1 MADRHLPMVPSPA
14 PGSSVR
20 TSALKTN
27 LRSGAERERDSREP
41 IGSGAGDGSG
51 AEGPRRPARPT
62 LAALAVGS
70 ALLAG
75 GLILALGVA
84 ALVGDAV
91 RGAVLVEVDR
101 SPRSAQPSH
110 SDAPAEAAAFFA
122 RRDTVQVRVPR
133 DMTLADFLS
142 LYHLETNLS
151 ARAALREQL
160 GVVAEG
166 DVLREGE
173 RVTLTI
179 TVPRVGR

>member
-14 PGSSVR
+14 PGSGVR
-20 TSALKTN
+20 TSEVEAP
-27 LRSGAERERDSREP
+27 LRPGGQGERDSRGP
-41 IGSGAGDGSG
+41 TGSGGGDGTG
-51 AEGPRRPARPT
+51 AGRHRRPARPRP
-62 LAALAVGS
+62 AALAVGA

-91 RGAVLVEVDR
+91 RRAVLVEVDR
-101 SPRSAQPSH
+101 SPRGAQPSY

-122 RRDTVQVRVPR
+122 RRDTVRVRVPR
-133 DMTLADFLS
+133 DMTLAAFLS

-151 ARAALREQL
+151 ARDALREQL

-179 TVPRVGR
+179 TVPRAVR